1 MQKAVPIFAIIFA
14 TLLALLSFSG
24 CNPVG
29 KKIGMAEKAFDRG
42 DYETAQFEYFELL
55 SSTSGDVQEKAAQS
69 LFNRAAELVS
79 SSSFDPHD
87 YFEWAA
93 LFDTLPEYKAKL
105 DAGFAKSITARAQ
118 ALLDSG
124 ETTESA
130 ILIGYLPDGQDDNGL
145 GVRIAQAHEARQEE
159 IFNSGM
165 ECYKNHDYDGAI
177 AEWET
182 LDPSGERMK
191 EANEII
197 DRIPAEKEKQYIQ
210 EAMKRPVEGMTVL
223 ASGPLMRII
232 FNRIKGKTFEMET
245 AGEGRQFLRINARIS
260 KDIELYAW
268 YKDEGNFKSLGSMRR
283 EFVWL
288 VDDDPEIV
296 KQIYKQTIASDHP
309 MEVVYFINTQ
319 YGLYREQ
326 DIYVSTEMSP
336 YNVDDLKEI
345 AILLKF

>member
-145 GVRIAQAHEARQEE
+145 GVRIARSVAKIIAK
-159 IFNSGM
+159 IGTAF
-165 ECYKNHDYDGAI
+165 CIKNLHYLSDRLFDSDCSKRFI
-177 AEWET
+177 AY
-182 LDPSGERMK
+182 ER
-191 EANEII
+191 
-197 DRIPAEKEKQYIQ
+197 
-210 EAMKRPVEGMTVL
+210 
-223 ASGPLMRII
+223 
-232 FNRIKGKTFEMET
+232 
-245 AGEGRQFLRINARIS
+245 
-260 KDIELYAW
+260 
-268 YKDEGNFKSLGSMRR
+268 
-283 EFVWL
+283 FVSA
-288 VDDDPEIV
+288 
-296 KQIYKQTIASDHP
+296 T
-309 MEVVYFINTQ
+309 
-319 YGLYREQ
+319 
-326 DIYVSTEMSP
+326 
-336 YNVDDLKEI
+336 
-345 AILLKF
+345 